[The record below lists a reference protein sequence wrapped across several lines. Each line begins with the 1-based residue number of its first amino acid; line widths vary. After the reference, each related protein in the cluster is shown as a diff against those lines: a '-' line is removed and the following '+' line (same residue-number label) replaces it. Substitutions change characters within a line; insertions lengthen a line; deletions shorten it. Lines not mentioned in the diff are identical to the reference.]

1 MACRSVWPDSSTPSE
16 ENSSFPTMV
25 TTVSIRMGQMYFTT
39 APGSSIIPTEMKN
52 TAPNRSLTPE
62 VRCSTRSAWTVPASS
77 EPARNAPSAEEKP
90 SASARST
97 IPKQMPSDT
106 ISSVSSL
113 ISLDALFS
121 SVGSRKMPSTSHST
135 RYSTS
140 SPSCS
145 ASAPPE
151 MDLLTEMVDRMIIM
165 KMPAISSITSVP
177 NTSWAKSVF
186 RTFSSSKALMMM
198 VVDDM
203 DSMPPRKMLSM
214 VPQPISCPTAKP
226 IASMPPTSTS
236 AVMMAVPPTLA
247 SLWRLNSS
255 PRQNI
260 RMMMPISLHV
270 DTASMSA
277 SEKNNG
283 I

>member
-1 MACRSVWPDSSTPSE
+1 
-16 ENSSFPTMV
+16 MV
-25 TTVSIRMGQMYFTT
+25 TSVRMRMGTAYFTT
-39 APGSSIIPTEMKN
+39 APGFSIIPTEMKN
-52 TAPNRSLTPE
+52 TAPNRSLTPA

-77 EPARNAPSAEEKP
+77 EPAKNAPSAEEKP
-90 SASARST
+90 SASASST
-97 IPKQMPSDT
+97 MPKQMPNDT
-106 ISSVSSL
+106 MSSVSSL

-121 SVGSRKMPSTSHST
+121 SVGSRKIPSTSHST

-140 SPSCS
+140 SPSWS

-165 KMPAISSITSVP
+165 KMPAMSSITSVP
-177 NTSWAKSVF
+177 NTSWAKSFF

-203 DSMPPRKMLSM
+203 DSIPPKNTLSI
-214 VPQPISCPTAKP
+214 VPQPMSCPTAKP
-226 IASMPPTSTS
+226 KASIPPTSTS
-236 AVMMAVPPTLA
+236 AVMIAVPPTLA
-247 SLWRLNSS
+247 SLWRLNSR

-277 SEKNNG
+277 SEKNSG

>member
-1 MACRSVWPDSSTPSE
+1 M
-16 ENSSFPTMV
+16 
-25 TTVSIRMGQMYFTT
+25 
-39 APGSSIIPTEMKN
+39 
-52 TAPNRSLTPE
+52 
-62 VRCSTRSAWTVPASS
+62 
-77 EPARNAPSAEEKP
+77 
-90 SASARST
+90 
-97 IPKQMPSDT
+97 
-106 ISSVSSL
+106 SSVSSL
-113 ISLDALFS
+113 ISLEALFS

-140 SPSCS
+140 RPNCS

-165 KMPAISSITSVP
+165 KMPAMSSITSVP
-177 NTSWAKSVF
+177 NTSWAKSFF

-203 DSMPPRKMLSM
+203 DSMPPRKILSM
-214 VPQPISCPTAKP
+214 VPQPMSCPTAKP
-226 IASMPPTSTS
+226 MASMPPTSTS

-247 SLWRLNSS
+247 SLWRLNSR

-270 DTASMSA
+270 ATASLSP
-277 SEKNNG
+277 SEKKNG

>member
-1 MACRSVWPDSSTPSE
+1 M
-16 ENSSFPTMV
+16 
-25 TTVSIRMGQMYFTT
+25 
-39 APGSSIIPTEMKN
+39 
-52 TAPNRSLTPE
+52 
-62 VRCSTRSAWTVPASS
+62 
-77 EPARNAPSAEEKP
+77 
-90 SASARST
+90 
-97 IPKQMPSDT
+97 PKQMPNDT
-106 ISSVSSL
+106 MSSVSSL

-140 SPSCS
+140 SPSWS

-165 KMPAISSITSVP
+165 KMPAMSSITSVP
-177 NTSWAKSVF
+177 NTSWAKSFF

-203 DSMPPRKMLSM
+203 DSIPPKNTLSI
-214 VPQPISCPTAKP
+214 VPQPMSCPTAKP
-226 IASMPPTSTS
+226 KASIPPTSTS
-236 AVMMAVPPTLA
+236 AVMIAVPPTLA
-247 SLWRLNSS
+247 SLWRLNSR

-260 RMMMPISLHV
+260 RMMMPISLQV

-277 SEKNNG
+277 REKNSG

>member
-1 MACRSVWPDSSTPSE
+1 
-16 ENSSFPTMV
+16 
-25 TTVSIRMGQMYFTT
+25 
-39 APGSSIIPTEMKN
+39 
-52 TAPNRSLTPE
+52 
-62 VRCSTRSAWTVPASS
+62 
-77 EPARNAPSAEEKP
+77 
-90 SASARST
+90 
-97 IPKQMPSDT
+97 
-106 ISSVSSL
+106 
-113 ISLDALFS
+113 
-121 SVGSRKMPSTSHST
+121 
-135 RYSTS
+135 
-140 SPSCS
+140 
-145 ASAPPE
+145 
-151 MDLLTEMVDRMIIM
+151 
-165 KMPAISSITSVP
+165 
-177 NTSWAKSVF
+177 
-186 RTFSSSKALMMM
+186 MMM

-226 IASMPPTSTS
+226 MASMPPTSTS